1 MAFGTNKGFSLI
13 ELLVVVI
20 VIISITGFSISN
32 YTAFIDTQRL
42 KQGGKTFVN
51 DLRFIQNR
59 AMSSIKSREC
69 GESPLIAY
77 RISFSQNTYSYASVC
92 LNGVFP
98 EAGGVF
104 SLPDRIIFSPIP
116 SSFDIAALTGKPSRS
131 LVITLTNGSKTY
143 RVQITDIG
151 SIEDIG
157 FQ

>member
-13 ELLVVVI
+13 ELLVVL
-20 VIISITGFSISN
+20 VIILSITGFGISN
-32 YTAFIDTQRL
+32 YASFIDTQRL
-42 KQGGKTFVN
+42 KQGGKTFIN

-59 AMSSIKSREC
+59 AMSSVKPREC
-69 GESPLIAY
+69 GEFPLIAY
-77 RISFSQNTYSYASVC
+77 RVSFSQNTYSYATVC
-92 LNGVFP
+92 SNGVFS
-98 EAGGVF
+98 EANGVF
-104 SLPDRIIFSPIP
+104 SLPDRVIFSPIP

-143 RVQITDIG
+143 SVRITDIG